1 MSEVVKVKEVKVVK
15 SSEERI
21 ESISIGDQ
29 KFSLHDE
36 FDYAD
41 GGIIVALYDNK
52 MIKETYDG
60 ENWDDLDNAFYSVD
74 DYENPVPFENVV
86 CKLDIRD
93 SQGGY
98 VYYFDCF
105 GNELF
110 AE

>member
-36 FDYAD
+36 FMYAD
-41 GGIIVALYDNK
+41 GGIIVALYDND
-52 MIKETYDG
+52 MIRKEYEEGDWDVNESFFNMED
-60 ENWDDLDNAFYSVD
+60 ENI
-74 DYENPVPFENVV
+74 PFEDVA

-105 GNELF
+105 GNEIY
-110 AE
+110 ED

>member
-1 MSEVVKVKEVKVVK
+1 MSNLKVQEVKVVK

-21 ESISIGDQ
+21 ESISIGDM

-41 GGIIVALYDNK
+41 GGIIIGLYDNK
-52 MIKETYDG
+52 MIKEQYEDEG
-60 ENWDDLDNAFYSVD
+60 WDLDNAFFSMED
-74 DYENPVPFENVV
+74 DNAVPFEDVA

-98 VYYFDCF
+98 KYHFDCF
-105 GNELF
+105 GNELY
-110 AE
+110 EE